1 MVHIM
6 HIRGIGSTPILYK
19 NRKRTYQL

>member
-1 MVHIM
+1 M

-19 NRKRTYQL
+19 YRKRTYQL